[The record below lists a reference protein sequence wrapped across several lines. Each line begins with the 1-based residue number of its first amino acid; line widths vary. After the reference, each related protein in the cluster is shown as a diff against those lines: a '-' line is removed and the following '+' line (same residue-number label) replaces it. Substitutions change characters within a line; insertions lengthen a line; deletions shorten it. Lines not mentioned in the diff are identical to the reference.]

1 MANTMDD
8 MISTFISENG
18 LDEDIKDNLTA
29 LVHSCFSQYVGFM
42 SKEWLSAP
50 PNGPKTKKEK
60 LDDPTQAENRDDLRK
75 CTAIILNDYCK
86 ENGLKIGGNKS
97 DIMDRVWRHVQGD
110 SSDDDLGRASKPKKE
125 IAKKEIH
132 ACSSCNAKGIPCAI
146 SANEQIDGKWFCF
159 RHIPEN

>member
-18 LDEDIKDNLTA
+18 LDEDIKDNLTQ

-60 LDDPTQAENRDDLRK
+60 LFVPSN
-75 CTAIILNDYCK
+75 IF
-86 ENGLKIGGNKS
+86 G
-97 DIMDRVWRHVQGD
+97 V
-110 SSDDDLGRASKPKKE
+110 
-125 IAKKEIH
+125 
-132 ACSSCNAKGIPCAI
+132 
-146 SANEQIDGKWFCF
+146 
-159 RHIPEN
+159 